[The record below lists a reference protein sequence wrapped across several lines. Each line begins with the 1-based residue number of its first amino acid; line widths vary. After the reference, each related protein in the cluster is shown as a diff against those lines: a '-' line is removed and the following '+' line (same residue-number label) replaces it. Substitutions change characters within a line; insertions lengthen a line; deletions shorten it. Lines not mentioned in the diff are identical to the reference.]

1 MTSPDSEQPPIEI
14 EGRSASRDGRSD
26 ETRLTGDGERSI
38 ADAAVEYANL
48 GWRVFPCEPGRKE
61 PLTVR
66 GELTHGHLDASC
78 ETATVAGWWQR
89 WPNAN
94 IGVALKASGLC
105 VLDVDPRNGGDV
117 GALWAACDLGSPLVQ
132 STGGGG
138 WHHIYSDRGVE
149 LRSSLGYAG
158 LDGIDVKRDG
168 YIIVAPSVTT
178 GPYTWAEWPDFGYVA
193 VDPMPSMVLDL
204 TRAPS
209 KAARDL
215 AIKRTEALDDRE
227 QAYIDAA
234 VNDACVRLAST
245 PEGSRHAA
253 VYYTAR
259 ALGEYVGG
267 GVLERE
273 RARARV
279 TQAAEQLYGEALWR
293 VEEKTIEQGLDK
305 GEREPR
311 GIPDEHDGA
320 RRLLHRITE
329 ASDPMAII
337 ELYAENNP
345 ELLRAFGASALDDER
360 TTALVNVYGVGG
372 DDAVERAVRLI
383 LAS

>member
-14 EGRSASRDGRSD
+14 EGCSRPATAAATSAQQGEALAAGENSR
-26 ETRLTGDGERSI
+26 L
-38 ADAAVEYANL
+38 AAALRYASY
-48 GWRVFPCEPGRKE
+48 GWHVFPCKAGAKE
-61 PLTVR
+61 PITA
-66 GELTHGHLDASC
+66 HGHLDA
-78 ETATVAGWWQR
+78 TTGRAAIAAWWKATPG
-89 WPNAN
+89 AN
-94 IGVALKASGLC
+94 IGVALKASGLA
-105 VLDVDPRNGGDV
+105 VLDVDPRNGGDDE
-117 GALWAACDLGSPLVQ
+117 ALDRACDLGSPLTQ
-132 STGGGG
+132 RTGGGG
-138 WHHIYSDRGVE
+138 VHYVYADRGVE
-149 LRSSLGYAG
+149 LRSSLSYAG

-168 YIIVAPSVTT
+168 YIIVAPSVTL
-178 GPYTWAEWPDFGYVA
+178 GPYEWTEWPEDDEGNVA
-193 VDPMPSMVLDL
+193 LDPMTATVLDL

-209 KAARDL
+209 QAARDL
-215 AIKRTEALDDRE
+215 AIKRTEALNDRE

-234 VNDACVRLAST
+234 LNDACVRLAST

-267 GVLERE
+267 GVLPRE
-273 RARARV
+273 RARQRV

-320 RRLLHRITE
+320 RRLLARITE

-337 ELYAENNP
+337 ELYSENNP

-383 LAS
+383 VAS